1 MIGCDASPPFFLARR
16 KCHCDLQ
23 HHHHAVKA
31 VKTTPITRP
40 SKRKLAGR
48 SNQTGKTRIAIER
61 ELKAQALLQSE
72 EATPDIE
79 SKEATPHIESE
90 EATPRSESEEE
101 SDLEVSDSENESD
114 VEFNQ

>member
-1 MIGCDASPPFFLARR
+1 M
-16 KCHCDLQ
+16 
-23 HHHHAVKA
+23 
-31 VKTTPITRP
+31 TRP

-61 ELKAQALLQSE
+61 ELEAQALLQSE
-72 EATPDIE
+72 ATSHIE
-79 SKEATPHIESE
+79 SEEATPHIESE
-90 EATPRSESEEE
+90 EATPHSESEEE